1 MSSSSG
7 QPEATGRLQRALE
20 AFQKTQSLLLA
31 THRKLKGLPA
41 EEVERFWAAQGHQ
54 IERHT
59 QAAAVEVTAAFNAF
73 SAAGL
78 VASAN
83 DRHLV
88 SEAQRHL
95 AEGS

>member
-1 MSSSSG
+1 MSSSG
-7 QPEATGRLQRALE
+7 QPEAAGRLQRALA
-20 AFQKTQSLLLA
+20 AFQKTQSVLLA

-41 EEVERFWAAQGHQ
+41 EEVDRFWATQGKQ
-54 IERHT
+54 IERHI
-59 QAAAVEVTAAFNAF
+59 QAAAIEVTAAFKAF

-88 SEAQRHL
+88 SEAKRHL
-95 AEGS
+95 SEGKQ

>member
-1 MSSSSG
+1 VSSSG
-7 QPEATGRLQRALE
+7 QPETAGQLQRALV
-20 AFQKTQSLLLA
+20 AFQKMQTLLLA

-41 EEVERFWAAQGHQ
+41 EEVERFWAAQGYQ